1 MTSSKNLDDLRH
13 AVMCGLADRAQ
24 SLLGQSPGFDVR
36 VEAALLAL
44 LQFQLPDIPDLNS
57 DLVDAATQCRFLMLQ
72 GIVLNRKRD
81 PLGALA
87 KFQEALQSAG
97 SDRFL
102 QIDVFL
108 ETAKAYAWLGNS
120 STAIDFLLQALSL
133 STQKSSQFLVF
144 SSLADLYAELE
155 RWQMAQHYA
164 ALSQAS
170 SHGLEDSIYYTQL
183 LECEARI
190 ELALGKEGSSPLA
203 ALQNREPKLPA
214 YLQFRLAVL
223 LLEKVLVAQ
232 DRAASAGALAKLQ
245 HLSLCAV
252 PESFEFTVTQVLS
265 ARLDLLQE
273 NPKPAISKLIQA
285 RDWYADEDLAVRFV
299 DALILLTKA
308 YAQNGQK
315 NEAAIELNIARTYC
329 QARGLGLQLERVESA
344 FADYDLVLYP
354 ITESKRSSSSG
365 SWKNRQAYVI
375 LEKLGEG
382 GQGAVFRAFDNA
394 RNKTVAFKKLK
405 IKGAAA
411 LEALAREVRSA
422 NWAAVPNVARV
433 LACGTEDDGSLYMV
447 QELINGQS
455 LRAMLVKGEKPPI
468 LIAHLQTVAKTLK
481 ALHAKGI
488 VHGDVKPENIL
499 IDADGATIL
508 VDFGLARITGRDP
521 VEKVGATARY
531 APPALAAQLRAAQ
544 WRDTYALGV
553 MLCECLGPEE
563 TPEAHAARKLA
574 AKLTRSFNWPFAASD
589 YEADWN
595 KLLR

>member
-1 MTSSKNLDDLRH
+1 MTPSKKLDELRH
-13 AVMCGLADRAQ
+13 AVMCGLADTAQ
-24 SLLGQSPGFDVR
+24 SLLGQSSEFEVR

-44 LQFQLPDIPDLNS
+44 LNFQLPDITGLNS
-57 DLVDAATQCRFLMLQ
+57 ASADAATQCRFLMLQ

-97 SDRFL
+97 SDRLL
-102 QIDVFL
+102 QIDVLL

-155 RWQMAQHYA
+155 RWQMAQHYTGLA
-164 ALSQAS
+164 QACS
-170 SHGLEDSIYYTQL
+170 RGLEDSIYYTQL

-190 ELALGKEGSSPLA
+190 ELALGKEGSGPLA
-203 ALQNREPKLPA
+203 ALQKREQKLPA

-223 LLEKVLVAQ
+223 LLEKALAAK
-232 DRAASAGALAKLQ
+232 DRAACAGALAKLQ
-245 HLSLCAV
+245 HLPLCAV
-252 PESFEFTVTQVLS
+252 PESFEFTVAQVLS

-273 NPKPAISKLIQA
+273 NPKPAISKLTQA

-299 DALILLTKA
+299 DTLILLAKA
-308 YAQNGQK
+308 YAQNRQN
-315 NEAAIELNIARTYC
+315 NEASVQLDMGRTYC

-344 FADYDLVLYP
+344 FADHDLVLYP
-354 ITESKRSSSSG
+354 ITESKRSSSAS

-382 GQGAVFRAFDNA
+382 GQGSVFRAFDNA

-405 IKGAAA
+405 TKGAAA
-411 LEALAREVRSA
+411 LEDLAREVRSA

-433 LACGTEDDGSLYMV
+433 LACGTENDGALYMV
-447 QELINGQS
+447 QELISGQS

-468 LIAHLQTVAKTLK
+468 LIAHLQATAKTLK

-499 IDADGATIL
+499 VDADGAAIL
-508 VDFGLARITGRDP
+508 VDFGLARITGRDRG
-521 VEKVGATARY
+521 ENVGGTARY
-531 APPALAAQLRAAQ
+531 APPALAAQFRAAQ
-544 WRDTYALGV
+544 WRDIYALGV
-553 MLCECLGPEE
+553 MLRECLGSEE
-563 TPEAHAARKLA
+563 TREAHAARKLA
-574 AKLTRSFNWPFAASD
+574 AKLTRSFNWPFAALD